1 METWILE
8 TKLFYL
14 IMKTFGEVETGDTV
28 YLYDEYTKQI
38 TQFFVEAAII
48 NNNSNNNILTLR
60 GQGIKTNFLIF
71 PYEKSFTAIT
81 LGGTTLST
89 DKDNILKIK
98 RDITAETNRGFRKLK

>member
-38 TQFFVEAAII
+38 TQFFVEAVII
-48 NNNSNNNILTLR
+48 DNNSNNNIFLR
-60 GQGIKTNFLIF
+60 GQDFKTNVLIF
-71 PYEKSFTAIT
+71 PYEKSLTEIT
-81 LGGTTLST
+81 LGGITLST
-89 DKDNILKIK
+89 DKDHILKIK